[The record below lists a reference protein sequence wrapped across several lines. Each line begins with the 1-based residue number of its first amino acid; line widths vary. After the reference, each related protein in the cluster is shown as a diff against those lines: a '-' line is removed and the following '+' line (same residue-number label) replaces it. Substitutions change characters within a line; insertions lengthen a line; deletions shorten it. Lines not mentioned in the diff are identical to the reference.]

1 MAIWTYYVLREN
13 KPELLDALPEPGAD
27 ADRRVVPENGEI
39 DTNIFNSWSN
49 IVVVPG
55 GVGAAENGSK
65 TETTNGVETSEPSLS
80 NGEESEESNG
90 SNPDTEN
97 SSESASNMSQEV
109 RRLLN
114 DYNSQTFV
122 ICQIIAEILHT
133 LKKTFKILK
142 PFWIWFFNFYQ
153 ILFDMIT
160 WDLVGVALK
169 TCF

>member
-1 MAIWTYYVLREN
+1 MLFLSPAQMQTGELYQKTVRLTQIFLILEAIFY
-13 KPELLDALPEPGAD
+13 
-27 ADRRVVPENGEI
+27 
-39 DTNIFNSWSN
+39 

-109 RRLLN
+109 RRLFN

-122 ICQIIAEILHT
+122 YCLS
-133 LKKTFKILK
+133 
-142 PFWIWFFNFYQ
+142 NYRGN
-153 ILFDMIT
+153 IT
-160 WDLVGVALK
+160 YIK
-169 TCF
+169 ENI

>member
-1 MAIWTYYVLREN
+1 M
-13 KPELLDALPEPGAD
+13 
-27 ADRRVVPENGEI
+27 
-39 DTNIFNSWSN
+39 
-49 IVVVPG
+49 PG

-80 NGEESEESNG
+80 NGEESEESNV

-109 RRLLN
+109 GRLFN

-142 PFWIWFFNFYQ
+142 PF
-153 ILFDMIT
+153 
-160 WDLVGVALK
+160 
-169 TCF
+169 